1 MSKKSS
7 EDQKGSSNRLNI
19 RPLVGMITRFSGNS
33 RRIFI
38 LSLIMLTLE
47 SITGVL
53 VPLLVPGYIV
63 NYVQKNLAGIP
74 TGPLVQN
81 LVFVT
86 VGLLILTMINS
97 LCDSLSEIYLAQG
110 GRKVGYNIRV
120 FLYNHLQKLS
130 LSFHG
135 QSRTGDILTRVTSD
149 VAAVEDFI
157 IKNLSDFLGS
167 LLGIF
172 TLLIAMC
179 MGALQIWRPLF
190 LLGICN
196 RLIPAGALG
205 NICLR
210 LKPDEELGL
219 GAVGPAA
226 VFIIPAIALAIIP
239 VMALITNYFT

>member
-7 EDQKGSSNRLNI
+7 SDEKAASNRLNI
-19 RPLVGMITRFSGNS
+19 RPLVAMIARFSGNS

-74 TGPLVQN
+74 TGSLVQT

-86 VGLLILTMINS
+86 VGLLILTMVNS

-157 IKNLSDFLGS
+157 ISNLSDFLGS
-167 LLGIF
+167 ILNIVILLS
-172 TLLIAMC
+172 AMC
-179 MGALQIWRPLF
+179 IGAVTVWRPL
-190 LLGICN
+190 LLLDFCN
-196 RLIPAGALG
+196 RLIPAGAFG
-205 NICLR
+205 DICL
-210 LKPDEELGL
+210 
-219 GAVGPAA
+219 
-226 VFIIPAIALAIIP
+226 
-239 VMALITNYFT
+239 